1 MGRGKPPAPAIAI
14 GTRQVQLL
22 EAEKN
27 KRTISVQFQIRID
40 IILRAS
46 QGQSN
51 SHIARETGKALNT
64 VKTWRKRWREGYDA
78 LCAFEAGQSGQGVRD
93 GQLVEKMLDLLSD
106 RPRSGAPRR
115 ITLSQRQQIVALAC
129 EAPEDFGIEMTQWN
143 RAALAQVAVDKGIVE
158 TISPRYV
165 SVVLKKTN
173 FNRTNHATG

>member
-14 GTRQVQLL
+14 GTRQAQLL
-22 EAEKN
+22 ETQKN
-27 KRTISVQFQIRID
+27 KRTISVQFQTRID

-64 VKTWRKRWREGYDA
+64 VKTWRKRWSEGYDE
-78 LCAFEAGQSGQGVRD
+78 LCVFEAGQSGQGVSD
-93 GQLVEKMLDLLSD
+93 GTLLKKMLALLSD

-115 ITLSQRQQIVALAC
+115 ITLSQQQQIVALAC

-143 RAALAQVAVDKGIVE
+143 REALAQVAVDKGIVE

-173 FNRTNHATG
+173 FNRINHATG